1 MTPDIPTVI
10 VGVPMAFALGLVFGM
25 GPCLLSCL
33 PYLGPVFLGHDLP
46 VRRSWRVL
54 LPVGLGRMTAYASL
68 AALAGWMGQALSDPV
83 PAASVHLAL
92 GAATMMIGGALVL
105 RRRSSSCNAA
115 VPAGGP
121 TASPQ
126 VVHWH
131 PSRPGGAGATAG
143 SRPLMP
149 GGLYLMGIGMAL
161 TPCAPLGIVLFS
173 AAALG
178 GVGTGLSLGLSFGLG
193 AVTVPSLFFGI
204 GVSFLTR
211 QLRQQL
217 QSWLPRIEWA
227 CALLLI
233 LVGARQVF
241 AVLMG

>member
-1 MTPDIPTVI
+1 
-10 VGVPMAFALGLVFGM
+10 
-25 GPCLLSCL
+25 
-33 PYLGPVFLGHDLP
+33 
-46 VRRSWRVL
+46 
-54 LPVGLGRMTAYASL
+54 
-68 AALAGWMGQALSDPV
+68 
-83 PAASVHLAL
+83 
-92 GAATMMIGGALVL
+92 
-105 RRRSSSCNAA
+105 
-115 VPAGGP
+115 
-121 TASPQ
+121 
-126 VVHWH
+126 
-131 PSRPGGAGATAG
+131 
-143 SRPLMP
+143 MP

-233 LVGARQVF
+233 LVGARQVL

>member
-10 VGVPMAFALGLVFGM
+10 VGAPMAFALGLVFGM

-83 PAASVHLAL
+83 PAASIHLAL
-92 GAATMMIGGALVL
+92 GAATMMIGAALVL
-105 RRRSSSCNAA
+105 RRRSSCGAVAA
-115 VPAGGP
+115 PAGGP
-121 TASPQ
+121 Q
-126 VVHWH
+126 VVRWH
-131 PSRPGGAGATAG
+131 ASRPGSASTTSA

-178 GVGTGLSLGLSFGLG
+178 GVGTGLALGLSFGLG

-204 GVSFLTR
+204 GVSYLTR

-233 LVGARQVF
+233 LVGARQVL
-241 AVLMG
+241 AVWMA